1 MIRFRRR
8 PKATDGRM
16 TVIEHLEEFR
26 NRIVKAFLAFFL
38 GSVLAWFFYDPLLD
52 VLTAPLDQGGRIG
65 GVTVEGLN
73 VGGIVTGFLV
83 RLKVSI
89 FFGLVLALPVILWQ
103 LWRFIVPGLHPKEKR
118 YGVYFVAGSLGLFAL
133 GSFVAFL
140 ILPQA
145 IGFLLSFARAP
156 LKPLIFVDQYLSFV
170 SFMVLA
176 FGLSFEFPLLLV
188 FLAGIGMVSS
198 RRLGGWRRHAAVG
211 AALIAAVATPSQ
223 DPYSMILMMIPLYI
237 LYEVSILVIRF
248 GMRK

>member
-1 MIRFRRR
+1 
-8 PKATDGRM
+8 M

-26 NRIVKAFLAFFL
+26 SRIIKAFLAFFL
-38 GSVLAWFFYDPLLD
+38 GSALAWFFYSPLLD
-52 VLTAPLDQGGRIG
+52 LLTAPLDKGGRIG
-65 GVTVEGLN
+65 GVVVEGLN

-83 RLKVSI
+83 RVKVSI

-103 LWRFIVPGLHPKEKR
+103 LWRFIVPGLQAKERR
-118 YGVYFVAGSLGLFAL
+118 YGVYFVAGSLCLFAL
-133 GSFVAFL
+133 GTFVAFL

-145 IGFLLSFARAP
+145 IGFLLSFAKAP

-188 FLAGIGMVSS
+188 LLAGMGMVSS
-198 RRLGGWRRHAAVG
+198 RKLGKLRRHAAFG
-211 AALIAAVATPSQ
+211 SALIAAVATPSQ
-223 DPYSMILMMIPLYI
+223 DPYSMILMMVPLYI